1 MAWMF
6 LLQLAATA
14 VAFACLWEGMRFRRR
29 AREAYRQGKEFL
41 DFAKARAECPAP
53 PPAIVVEVDST
64 EQLH

>member
-1 MAWMF
+1 MTWNVW
-6 LLQLAATA
+6 LQL
-14 VAFACLWEGMRFRRR
+14 VAMGITLLCLWEGIRFRRQ
-29 AREAYRQGKEFL
+29 AREAYRRGQEFL